1 VSTAAAA
8 SVTWSG
14 SPRPGAKDARERI
27 LAAAVRCVETVGA
40 QRTSTS
46 LIARTAGVS
55 RPTLYAY
62 FANREELVD
71 LAAQEAVL
79 RVVAR
84 MQQHCHTF
92 SRASDRAVEALMY
105 ALYDLRHLPAMATH
119 FAPGDVIVGPLS
131 REELWFAR
139 QALEPVIELW
149 PALRATMD
157 DAAELY
163 VRMLISLLIREPMQT
178 RNREEDRVFLC
189 RWWPRALGIDA
200 ADGQGG

>member
-1 VSTAAAA
+1 VP
-8 SVTWSG
+8 WSG
-14 SPRPGAKDARERI
+14 SAPSSAEDSRERI

-71 LAAQEAVL
+71 LAARQATL
-79 RVVAR
+79 RVVSR
-84 MQQHCHTF
+84 MQQHCRTYP
-92 SRASDRAVEALMY
+92 RASDRAVEALIY
-105 ALYDLRHLPAMATH
+105 AVYDLRHEPAMATH
-119 FAPGDVIVGPLS
+119 FAPGDVKLGPLS

-139 QALEPVIELW
+139 QALEPVAEKW
-149 PALRATMD
+149 PALRTTID

-163 VRMLISLLIREPMQT
+163 DRMLISMLIREPMQP
-178 RNREEDRVFLC
+178 RSREEDREFLR
-189 RWWPRALGIDA
+189 RWWPRALGIA
-200 ADGQGG
+200 HRT